1 MTTSP
6 DSSSDQQPTPREP
19 LSRRAVSLRLLP
31 GTRVAGYLVG
41 EPLGEGGMGQVYAAV
56 DERLHRN
63 VALKVLADDDAEGR
77 ARFLREARALARI
90 EHHNVV
96 RVYASGEDREMAW
109 MALEVIAGDALSS
122 LADNRPLDEETAV
135 GLCAQ
140 IARGLQAV
148 HAVGI
153 VHRDIKPSNVL
164 VDHDATVK
172 LIDFGV
178 ASLDDGQT
186 GGFRTRAGIVV
197 GTPHFMS
204 PEQARGAVVDARSDA
219 WGLGAT
225 LYALLAGVPPFFG
238 GADEADLDILA
249 RVVRDD
255 VADIRT
261 LAPST
266 SAATANLVASLLQRD
281 ANARPVDLGVVADAL
296 EAIGTALAAGT
307 PPSSSSPLRT
317 VSSSS
322 SSSSPSSS
330 SSSSSSLWT
339 SSPSLPRAAIAPS
352 PEVSVSTAREG
363 GSVSVGAVVVAMV
376 VVAGAAVGGIVGG
389 RYVFAPAPTVVE
401 RVVEVQLPP
410 VSPPPP
416 PPPLVVAPPEPVVVP
431 ATADSIAAKVIATIE
446 GRDAAVAALIARD
459 DEPGLQALQLLVV
472 GPEVAGDDVV
482 EALRTASRDD
492 TEALLETVLTA
503 PTAPRRRQLRAIEIL
518 LERRNDRALSLLM
531 RVADSHKDPT
541 VRARAGAAR
550 DRIFKVE

>member
-1 MTTSP
+1 M
-6 DSSSDQQPTPREP
+6 
-19 LSRRAVSLRLLP
+19 
-31 GTRVAGYLVG
+31 
-41 EPLGEGGMGQVYAAV
+41 
-56 DERLHRN
+56 
-63 VALKVLADDDAEGR
+63 
-77 ARFLREARALARI
+77 
-90 EHHNVV
+90 
-96 RVYASGEDREMAW
+96 
-109 MALEVIAGDALSS
+109 
-122 LADNRPLDEETAV
+122 
-135 GLCAQ
+135 
-140 IARGLQAV
+140 
-148 HAVGI
+148 
-153 VHRDIKPSNVL
+153 
-164 VDHDATVK
+164 
-172 LIDFGV
+172 
-178 ASLDDGQT
+178 
-186 GGFRTRAGIVV
+186 
-197 GTPHFMS
+197 
-204 PEQARGAVVDARSDA
+204 
-219 WGLGAT
+219 
-225 LYALLAGVPPFFG
+225 
-238 GADEADLDILA
+238 
-249 RVVRDD
+249 
-255 VADIRT
+255 
-261 LAPST
+261 
-266 SAATANLVASLLQRD
+266 
-281 ANARPVDLGVVADAL
+281 
-296 EAIGTALAAGT
+296 
-307 PPSSSSPLRT
+307 
-317 VSSSS
+317 
-322 SSSSPSSS
+322 
-330 SSSSSSLWT
+330 
-339 SSPSLPRAAIAPS
+339 
-352 PEVSVSTAREG
+352 STAREG